1 MNSFINNI
9 YSADRINQSV
19 AVLGGATAQSYG
31 AVGLSKPSFD
41 TENFSTVLDQ
51 VANVPAEGVTH
62 DSHSRMSEAPNPVN
76 SSSSLLSSLNSSSGS
91 AFDESFESPDFSRTN
106 EVRDSE
112 LISRF
117 EATETESPA
126 AFGLSSAQTVTAVDT
141 ETSAEGGAVSAGST
155 LLGFLEQVIAQAEAS
170 QAEFSGSFDGDRQ
183 SSIRDLIENFGSD
196 TGSAL
201 RSALQ
206 DNVEGRGREFV
217 ADTFDASGLTLLEPI
232 AEPVLAIDY
241 YGESAVLINGALDLV
256 VQPIGSFSLP
266 PVGPT
271 LTNAQ
276 NELASFAS

>member
-62 DSHSRMSEAPNPVN
+62 DSHSRMSQAPNPVN

-141 ETSAEGGAVSAGST
+141 DTSAEGGAVSAGST

>member
-31 AVGLSKPSFD
+31 AVGLRKPSFD

-51 VANVPAEGVTH
+51 VANIPAEGVTH

-141 ETSAEGGAVSAGST
+141 DTSAEGGAVSAGST

>member
-31 AVGLSKPSFD
+31 AVGLRKPSFD

-51 VANVPAEGVTH
+51 VANIPAEGVTH

>member
-62 DSHSRMSEAPNPVN
+62 DSRSRMSEAPNPVN

-126 AFGLSSAQTVTAVDT
+126 AFGLSSAQTVTAVDAD
-141 ETSAEGGAVSAGST
+141 TSAEGGAVSAGST